1 MIFPKHKR
9 HHHRHRSR
17 STSSTAT
24 KRVSWSSVEIREY
37 DCTLGDH
44 PLCSDQLP
52 ISLDWSHTKGIR
64 KSLNGSSRCPER
76 MSTYVFP
83 RRLTYEDRLR
93 RLYGHDIDVDDDD
106 DDDSSI
112 FSFLQS
118 TDFRFA
124 MPSATEIHRST
135 RRSLMDEIDYYD
147 EEEGHAHHSPKE
159 VIYCPHILQD
169 DGEED
174 DKSKD

>member
-1 MIFPKHKR
+1 M
-9 HHHRHRSR
+9 
-17 STSSTAT
+17 
-24 KRVSWSSVEIREY
+24 
-37 DCTLGDH
+37 
-44 PLCSDQLP
+44 CSDQLP

-174 DKSKD
+174 DGIFSGEIPPLESLQDQGFTIMNWGKKIDHDHDQARAAFGRQYSLDFV